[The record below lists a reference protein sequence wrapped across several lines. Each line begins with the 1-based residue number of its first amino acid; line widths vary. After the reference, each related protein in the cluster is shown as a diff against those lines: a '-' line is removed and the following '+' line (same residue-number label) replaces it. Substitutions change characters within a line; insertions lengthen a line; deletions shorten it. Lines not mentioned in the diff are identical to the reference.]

1 VRTAGQEV
9 ILFKSEQNN
18 KNNPENPVD
27 PVQN

>member
-27 PVQN
+27 PVKN